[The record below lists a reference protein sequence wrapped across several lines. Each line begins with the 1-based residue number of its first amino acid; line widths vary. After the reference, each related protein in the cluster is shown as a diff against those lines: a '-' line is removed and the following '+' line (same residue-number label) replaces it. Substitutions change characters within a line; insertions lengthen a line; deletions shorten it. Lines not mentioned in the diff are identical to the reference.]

1 MAYVVKSNEA
11 KNLNLPGR
19 ISKELISSWNGS
31 TNVSLR
37 MVTIEAQ
44 KEKQEPRKAH
54 YHPNSEEC
62 IYVLDGEGITIT
74 DKKKHHIHKGDA
86 IFIPKGE
93 KHYTVNVGKNKLSLM
108 CFFPSENVEIISE
121 K

>member
-1 MAYVVKSNEA
+1 MAYVVKSDEA
-11 KNLNLPGR
+11 KDLNLPGR

-31 TNVSLR
+31 KNISLR
-37 MVTIEAQ
+37 LVTIEIQ
-44 KEKQEPRKAH
+44 RENQETRKAH
-54 YHPNSEEC
+54 YHPNAEEC

-74 DKKKHHIHKGDA
+74 DNKKHHLIKGDA

-93 KHYTVNVGKNKLSLM
+93 KHYTVNVGQKKLSLM
-108 CFFPSENVEIISE
+108 CFFPTESVEIISE

>member
-19 ISKELISSWNGS
+19 VSKELISSRNGS
-31 TNVSLR
+31 KNISLR
-37 MVTIEAQ
+37 LVTIEVQ
-44 KEKQEPRKAH
+44 KEKQVSRKPH
-54 YHPNSEEC
+54 YHPNAEEC

-74 DKKKHHIHKGDA
+74 DNKKHHLIKGDA

-93 KHYTVNVGKNKLSLM
+93 KHYTVNVGQKKLSLM
-108 CFFPSENVEIISE
+108 CFFPTESVEIISE